1 MGSAARPEVVSRNA
15 KEARYPHPLFVPQ
28 GIANAKQNDN
38 DNSARI
44 HYIRWGKSVGAKCRS
59 WLPWARG
66 SLQIDLNVL
75 GLQLGCPED
84 PIPHTLS
91 QILQRASRF
100 SQWNIPE
107 FLSQSSFF
115 GL

>member
-66 SLQIDLNVL
+66 YLPTNQDRIRRALPVDRTVRRV
-75 GLQLGCPED
+75 QLGCPEA
-84 PIPHTLS
+84 PREHTWA
-91 QILQRASRF
+91 QI
-100 SQWNIPE
+100 
-107 FLSQSSFF
+107 
-115 GL
+115 